1 MAIRM
6 PVLSVDDQ
14 EYYPLHE
21 EDDVPETPPHRQ
33 EVTYAYN
40 ALRARYRHQNA

>member
-1 MAIRM
+1 MAIRV

-21 EDDVPETPPHRQ
+21 EDDVPETPSR
-33 EVTYAYN
+33 TSI
-40 ALRARYRHQNA
+40 